1 MYMHVCSSTRVLVH
15 RKISE
20 EKMSFSNSV
29 VDVDTDDLFGFYVD
43 NFLFGFY
50 IGEKNVFVLATLLC
64 MY

>member
-1 MYMHVCSSTRVLVH
+1 MSLSS
-15 RKISE
+15 
-20 EKMSFSNSV
+20 SV

-64 MY
+64 RY

>member
-1 MYMHVCSSTRVLVH
+1 
-15 RKISE
+15 
-20 EKMSFSNSV
+20 MSFSNSV

-64 MY
+64 MYWATYTASEIERPF